1 MNNIQYAHSIYVED
15 AATLRSPSLYW
26 NQWMIARNAR
36 DIGSRRMWLDEMSLE
51 FANHGG
57 RSLCFRDG
65 QMYQLPDLDEAF
77 GDDEDMR
84 WLSLYIA
91 CDGSNLMPRH
101 FSNKI
106 ERLRLINLFLKFR
119 YPQCISILTPIP
131 ILPSDY

>member
-1 MNNIQYAHSIYVED
+1 MNNTQYLQSIHVED

-51 FANHGG
+51 FANHSG

-65 QMYQLPDLDEAF
+65 QMYQLPDLDQAF

-91 CDGSNLMPRH
+91 CDSSNLMPRH

-106 ERLRLINLFLKFR
+106 ERLRLINLFLKLR
-119 YPQCISILTPIP
+119 YPQCVSILTPIP
-131 ILPSDY
+131 TLPSDY